1 MRGARNT
8 SSEGWVLPSSVT
20 QDLCKLQKP
29 PQQEQESGDTCVHVR
44 QSGAGTRLKM
54 VAERGAIEQ
63 EAENL
68 HLQSETQTGVGKPEG
83 TGGLELSEPFL
94 SNILPL
100 ERLGLQKT
108 THTHTRTHHK

>member
-1 MRGARNT
+1 MC
-8 SSEGWVLPSSVT
+8 VLVGRCSRKNGIGV
-20 QDLCKLQKP
+20 
-29 PQQEQESGDTCVHVR
+29 
-44 QSGAGTRLKM
+44 
-54 VAERGAIEQ
+54 GAIEQ

-108 THTHTRTHHK
+108 TQALQVEIENPDI